1 MATTV
6 KKIQQYKTEA
16 VTKLKADFAKTP
28 DLILSDFRGLTFP
41 QMIELRAKLT
51 RAGDLVP
58 GGAKRF
64 ARIAVEEAGLPDAS
78 VMLEGPTA
86 LAFLGK
92 DPSPAAKILV
102 DFTKSAP
109 LTIKGGVVSG
119 KVFSAKE
126 IEALS
131 RLPGRLQL
139 LAMLAGH
146 DERARQEHDVRD
158 ERSVFQARADARGRG
173 GQEETKT
180 PRDRRPGGGGLTAPS
195 PSIVWGIEIAP
206 PVFET

>member
-6 KKIQQYKTEA
+6 KKIQQYKSEA
-16 VTKLKADFAKTP
+16 VTKLKEDFAKTP

-41 QMIELRAKLT
+41 QMIELRAKLSEQGT
-51 RAGDLVP
+51 SYKVVRNA
-58 GGAKRF
+58 F
-64 ARIAVEEAGLPDAS
+64 ARIAMKESGLPDVS
-78 VMLEGPTA
+78 TMLEGPTA

-92 DPSPAAKILV
+92 DPSPAAKVLV

-119 KVFSAKE
+119 KVFTAKE

-139 LAMLAGH
+139 LASLMGALNAPLMNLMYVMNGVSSKLVRTLA
-146 DERARQEHDVRD
+146 AV
-158 ERSVFQARADARGRG
+158 ADKKKAEG
-173 GQEETKT
+173 
-180 PRDRRPGGGGLTAPS
+180 A
-195 PSIVWGIEIAP
+195 A
-206 PVFET
+206 

>member
-41 QMIELRAKLT
+41 QMIDLRAKLGEQGT
-51 RAGDLVP
+51 LYKVVRNA
-58 GGAKRF
+58 F
-64 ARIAVEEAGLPDAS
+64 ARIAMKEAGLPDVSA
-78 VMLEGPTA
+78 MLEGPTA

-139 LAMLAGH
+139 LAILLGTMNAPVRNMMYVMNGVSSKLVRTLA
-146 DERARQEHDVRD
+146 AV
-158 ERSVFQARADARGRG
+158 ADKK
-173 GQEETKT
+173 KT
-180 PRDRRPGGGGLTAPS
+180 EDA
-195 PSIVWGIEIAP
+195 A
-206 PVFET
+206 

>member
-16 VTKLKADFAKTP
+16 VTKLKEDFARTP

-41 QMIELRAKLT
+41 QMIELRAKLSEQGT
-51 RAGDLVP
+51 TYRVVRNA
-58 GGAKRF
+58 F
-64 ARIAVEEAGLPDAS
+64 ARIAMKEAGLPDVSA
-78 VMLEGPTA
+78 MLEGPTA

-92 DPSPAAKILV
+92 DPSPAAKVLV
-102 DFTKSAP
+102 DFTRSAP

-119 KVFSAKE
+119 KVFGPKE

-139 LAMLAGH
+139 LASLMGTMNAPLMNLMYVMNGVSSKLVRTLA
-146 DERARQEHDVRD
+146 AV
-158 ERSVFQARADARGRG
+158 ADKKKAEG
-173 GQEETKT
+173 
-180 PRDRRPGGGGLTAPS
+180 A
-195 PSIVWGIEIAP
+195 A
-206 PVFET
+206 